1 MAGAFGE
8 SQLALIFSNNERAV
22 SCTPGFNYKL
32 PISIY
37 KFT

>member
-1 MAGAFGE
+1 MTGAFGE
-8 SQLALIFSNNERAV
+8 TQLALIFSNNERAV
-22 SCTPGFNYKL
+22 SRTPGFNCRL